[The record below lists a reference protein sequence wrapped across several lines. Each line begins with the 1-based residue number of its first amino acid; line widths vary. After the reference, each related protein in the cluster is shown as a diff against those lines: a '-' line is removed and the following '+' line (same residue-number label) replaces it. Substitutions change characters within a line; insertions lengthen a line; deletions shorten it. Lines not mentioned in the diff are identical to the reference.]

1 MKSVYRILVTVVFMG
16 VFILAPVLTYV
27 NSYYGVMN
35 KFDSVRENYA
45 GGIAEYNN
53 LIKEIREQGSYSE
66 ENREWLI
73 GLLEYMPEGDM
84 AYVKRDVDSMDRL
97 HDLLTG
103 DSIPMT
109 EGMTVEDAVMD
120 LIVSD
125 DVLKAE
131 EFKDSVVRDDVI
143 PYVYVLL
150 PMGFGFVMYVLV
162 MMVLEKKLNRRKKV
176 KDVS

>member
-1 MKSVYRILVTVVFMG
+1 MKSVYRIVVTVVFMG
-16 VFILAPVLTYV
+16 VFLLAPALTYV
-27 NSYYGVMN
+27 NSYYGLMN
-35 KFDSVRENYA
+35 KFDSVREHYA

-53 LIKEIREQGSYSE
+53 LIKEVREQGSYSG

-84 AYVKRDVDSMDRL
+84 AYLKRDADSMDRL
-97 HDLLTG
+97 HDLLKG
-103 DSIPMT
+103 DSTPMT

-131 EFKDSVVRDDVI
+131 DFKDSVVRDDVI

-150 PMGFGFVMYVLV
+150 TMGLGLVLYVLV
-162 MMVLEKKLNRRKKV
+162 MIGLEKKLNRRKKV